1 MLRAMSTDALTDP
14 GALAFLDGE
23 AEPPPSALPA
33 PELEALVSA
42 LVERKDAVRLVRLSE
57 HADKAAAK
65 AAKKGLHKLRSRGV
79 VVPEARPTGA
89 PIRFAP
95 PPPEPVSSFLSGWDG
110 AGERMMWLCRGVA
123 SGVEI
128 LQGNVSETQGL
139 TDASLGEMARKAF
152 RSWQQGLLQGHP
164 EFPIAPADPV
174 RLRWLFELA
183 VQHAQAL
190 KRPVPPAYNR
200 VRATLPPPIAP
211 KVHPVIEHWPAAP
224 EVSES
229 ALLGLHRGACR
240 AWVAERDAL
249 ERTGLRLGEVAES
262 QLVVDEEQR
271 KVQLK
276 SALERGV
283 DDWLETPGVRARLRN
298 RLLDQAEVLLGKL
311 DEAQAGLLRA
321 AADLFVE
328 GGPPAA
334 RNPFARLM
342 FDKVFRVEPPP
353 AAPEE
358 PRSPGGIILASR

>member
-1 MLRAMSTDALTDP
+1 MLRAMCPDTLTDP
-14 GALAFLDGE
+14 AALAFLDGE
-23 AEPPPSALPA
+23 GEPPCALPTA
-33 PELEALVSA
+33 ELDTLVSA
-42 LVERKDAVRLVRLSE
+42 LVTRKDAARLLRLSE
-57 HADKAAAK
+57 LADKAAVK
-65 AAKKGLHKLRSRGV
+65 AAKKGLHMLRSRGV
-79 VVPEARPTGA
+79 VVPEVRPAGT

-95 PPPEPVSSFLSGWDG
+95 PPPEPAQSFLSGWDG
-110 AGERMMWLCRGVA
+110 AGERMMWLCRGLP

-128 LQGNVSETQGL
+128 LQGTVSESQGL
-139 TDASLGEMARKAF
+139 TDASLGEMPRKAF
-152 RSWQQGLLQGHP
+152 RTWQQGLLQGHP
-164 EFPIAPADPV
+164 EFPIAPADPI

-190 KRPVPPAYNR
+190 RRPIPAAYNR
-200 VRATLPPPIAP
+200 VRATLPSPVAP
-211 KVHPVIEHWPAAP
+211 KVHPAIEHWPAAP
-224 EVSES
+224 EVTEA

-240 AWVAERDAL
+240 AWIADRDAL
-249 ERTGLRLGEVAES
+249 DRTAVRLGEVTES

-271 KVQLK
+271 KVQLR

-283 DDWLETPGVRARLRN
+283 DDWLAMPGCRARLRN

-334 RNPFARLM
+334 RNPFARLL

-358 PRSPGGIILASR
+358 PRSPGGIILATR